1 MSQRLPVNNFK
12 WVKNISKFDKS
23 SIKSYNEES
32 DKEYFFEVD
41 VQYHENVRNVH
52 SYLLFLLGKMKI
64 ERVEKLVDSLHE
76 KTEYVIHI
84 RNLKQALDHRLV
96 LRKLHRIINFEQK
109 TWLKSYTDMN
119 TDLRKKAKHD
129 FEKILFELMQFLKK
143 LWKM

>member
-84 RNLKQALDHRLV
+84 RNLKQALNHRLV

>member
-1 MSQRLPVNNFK
+1 MLQRLPVNNFK

-84 RNLKQALDHRLV
+84 RNLKQALDHRLF
-96 LRKLHRIINFEQK
+96 LKKLHRIINFEQK

-119 TDLRKKAKHD
+119 TDLRQKSKT
-129 FEKILFELMQFLKK
+129 
-143 LWKM
+143 